1 MKGIYRIMQTPSKYW
16 VVCKKV
22 GMCEN
27 GAPHWRIVSNTYLY
41 RGWAKRFA
49 KLHYLPVDNA

>member
-1 MKGIYRIMQTPSKYW
+1 MQTPSKYW

-41 RGWAKRFA
+41 LGWAKRFA
-49 KLHYLPVDNA
+49 KLHYLTVDNA